1 MYKALENS
9 LLVKDRDRYDEIRK
23 KANSFNSNYTGSN
36 IIQDDIFHIVE
47 NYVIQQD
54 KHMEMLRYRL
64 GDDDLCACT
73 FIRDGRVFVVIN
85 TEMTLSKQIFAAAH
99 ELYHLYNYFEGY
111 DSHQQKRLSILDAAT
126 MDETTSKLED
136 MEANAFAGAILAPGL
151 SIREQMGI
159 FQIRSNSV
167 GIREI
172 LMLMEIYAIP
182 FKAMVLRLFE
192 EEIIGEE
199 QVRELF
205 KNRETDILRQSKLT
219 GRAIRWQRKTTDE
232 FTVGSLYEN
241 MERVAELDAVQEER
255 YRKDKD
261 FLIELKDAIQKN
273 K

>member
-9 LLVKDRDRYDEIRK
+9 LFVKDRDRYDEIRK

-47 NYVIQQD
+47 NYVLQQD

-73 FIRDGRVFVVIN
+73 FIRGGRVFVVIN
-85 TEMTLSKQIFAAAH
+85 AEMTLSKQIFAAAH

-111 DSHQQKRLSILDAAT
+111 DSSQRKRLSILDAAT
-126 MDETTSKLED
+126 MDETTSRLED

-151 SIREQMGI
+151 SIREQMSI

-167 GIREI
+167 EIREI
-172 LMLMEIYAIP
+172 LMMMEIYAIP

-192 EEIIGEE
+192 EEVIGEE

-205 KNRETDILRQSKLT
+205 KNSETDILRQSRLT
-219 GRAIRWQRKTTDE
+219 GRAIRWQRKTADE
-232 FTVGSLYEN
+232 FTAGSLYEN
-241 MERVAELDAVQEER
+241 MERVVELDAVEEER

-261 FLIELKDAIQKN
+261 ILSRLKDAIQKN

>member
-9 LLVKDRDRYDEIRK
+9 LFVKDRERYDLIRK
-23 KANSFNSNYTGSN
+23 QANSFNSNYTGSN

-47 NYVIQQD
+47 NYVLQHD
-54 KHMEMLRYRL
+54 MRMEMLRYRL

-73 FIRDGRVFVVIN
+73 FIRSGRVFVVIN
-85 TEMTLSKQIFAAAH
+85 TDMPLSKQIFAAAH

-111 DSHQQKRLSILDAAT
+111 DSSHRKRLSILDAAT
-126 MDETTSKLED
+126 MDEETTRLED
-136 MEANAFAGAILAPGL
+136 MEANAFAGAILAPGI

-167 GIREI
+167 KIKEI

-192 EEIIGEE
+192 EEIIDEE

-205 KNRETDILRQSKLT
+205 RNTETDILRQSKLT
-219 GRAIRWQRKTTDE
+219 GRAVRWQRKTADE
-232 FTVGSLYEN
+232 FMAGSLNEN

-255 YRKDKD
+255 YRRDMD
-261 FLIELKDAIQKN
+261 ILNEIKDAIRQN